1 MSGGSSHREDICLR
15 GGGAACEK
23 RDLEGRQSDSSRLAA
38 KGRAEQSLRED
49 SERFTKAQVAVPDQV
64 PNG

>member
-1 MSGGSSHREDICLR
+1 MAAPATAKTSASG